1 MLTVNSISMEF
12 GGEALFDNLSFQI
25 SAGER
30 IGLTG
35 KNGAGKSTL
44 LKIILGSFRPTS
56 GQIDTPKD
64 YRIGY
69 LAQDLDVVSSLSVLE
84 EAKKALK
91 VIRDLEQEINDIV
104 QRLETT
110 TDVNSEA
117 YMRMLDDLN
126 DKQIQLDSMGADNTE
141 ERIERVLKGLGF
153 ESRDMIKPL
162 NTLSGGWQMRVEL
175 AKVLLVNPDIV
186 LLDEPTNHL
195 DIESILWLEGYLQ
208 EFGGSAI
215 IISHDRAFL
224 DAVTNRTIEIV
235 NGSARDYKFAYSKYI
250 EERASDVERQRSA
263 KKNQERQIKQME
275 RNIERFRAKANK
287 AKFAQGLIR
296 KVDAIERLEVDDDAI
311 AAMKFRFPDP
321 PRSGKVVVK
330 AVGVAK
336 SFGSNEVFRSVD
348 FEILRGEKIAFV
360 GKNGMGKT
368 TLSKC
373 IADQLDFGGDLTLG
387 SNLSLGF
394 FAQHQAETIPG
405 DKTVFETVDDKATG
419 DMRTKVR
426 GLLGAFLFQGDEV
439 NKKVKV
445 LSGGERSRLALAL
458 LMLEPHNLLILD
470 EPTNHLDMQSKAILK
485 EAIQHF
491 TGTVIIVSHDR
502 DFLNGLTQRVFEFN
516 HHTVKPHIGDIND
529 FLALK
534 KAESLRTWE
543 RVEKESERTVRK
555 EKKAND
561 YTLRKSLAKTERKI
575 EKLEAEIN
583 EMNQALQDPEQYSH
597 LQSDEAF
604 LNSYNQKIRD
614 LDKFN
619 EDWARLADQIDE

>member
-1 MLTVNSISMEF
+1 MT
-12 GGEALFDNLSFQI
+12 
-25 SAGER
+25 
-30 IGLTG
+30 
-35 KNGAGKSTL
+35 
-44 LKIILGSFRPTS
+44 
-56 GQIDTPKD
+56 
-64 YRIGY
+64 
-69 LAQDLDVVSSLSVLE
+69 
-84 EAKKALK
+84 
-91 VIRDLEQEINDIV
+91 
-104 QRLETT
+104 
-110 TDVNSEA
+110 
-117 YMRMLDDLN
+117 
-126 DKQIQLDSMGADNTE
+126 
-141 ERIERVLKGLGF
+141 
-153 ESRDMIKPL
+153 KPL
-162 NTLSGGWQMRVEL
+162 NTFSGGWQMRVEL

-235 NGSARDYKFAYSKYI
+235 NGSARDYKFAYSKYL
-250 EERASDVERQRSA
+250 EERASDVERQRAA

-330 AVGVAK
+330 AVDVAK

-348 FEILRGEKIAFV
+348 FEILRGEKVAFV

-373 IADQLDFGGDLTLG
+373 IADQIDFEGDLSLG

-426 GLLGAFLFQGDEV
+426 GLLGAFLFQGDDV

-502 DFLNGLTQRVFEFN
+502 DFLNGLTERVFEFN
-516 HHTVKPHIGDIND
+516 HHTVKAHIGDIND

-534 KAESLRTWE
+534 KAESMRTWE
-543 RVEKESERTVRK
+543 RVEKESKLTESK
-555 EKKAND
+555 EKKVND
-561 YTLRKSLAKTERKI
+561 YALRKSLAKTERKI
-575 EKLEAEIN
+575 EKLEAEIY
-583 EMNQALQDPEQYSH
+583 EMNQALQDPEQYTQ

-604 LNSYNQKIRD
+604 LTRYNQKVKD
-614 LDKFN
+614 LDKLN
-619 EDWARLADQIDE
+619 EAWAELANQIDE